1 MGEGSTE
8 RDLETPAPR
17 SAEVGARVSAVLTA
31 AEEAAAEIRR
41 SAQED
46 AERTLREAEE
56 RAHARVEEITG
67 EPERLLAEAEAES
80 QRRRAETD
88 RAIEEARAL
97 AQDEA
102 RRFEEAAHEA
112 QESLLAEVRAIED
125 ERKKA
130 LSRLQRA
137 LGSLRSTS
145 TQLEEIC
152 TSLSPGADE
161 PERRGLRALL
171 PSRNE
176 PNGHSVY
183 EALQQRLAA
192 KEAEVDAS
200 EQTTQVTPPA
210 EVKSDG

>member
-8 RDLETPAPR
+8 REPAPAAR

-41 SAQED
+41 AADED
-46 AERTLREAEE
+46 AARIVREAEE
-56 RAHARVEEITG
+56 RAQARVEEITG
-67 EPERLLAEAEAES
+67 EPERLLAEAQADS

-88 RAIEEARAL
+88 EAIEQARAL

-112 QESLLAEVRAIED
+112 QEELLAELRSIEE

-130 LSRLQRA
+130 LGRLQRA
-137 LGSLRSTS
+137 LSSLRSTS
-145 TQLEEIC
+145 SQLEEIC
-152 TSLSPGADE
+152 TSLSPAAQEE

-176 PNGHSVY
+176 NGQGVY

-192 KEAEVDAS
+192 KQAEVDES

-210 EVKSDG
+210 EAETRP